1 MWVFE
6 QNYVLM
12 AGLFP
17 ALIRGSKESVSIR
30 TRVHDLQLQVVE
42 TGRYTLTVK
51 ICHRFI
57 RGTEWLPDFNMTVRV
72 YNDARLV
79 EVQDYQD
86 SGKLLAEYPRIN
98 RRMFH
103 RDEKKQANRLLWE
116 WLRQISARTSPLVSQ
131 ELVDV

>member
-17 ALIRGSKESVSIR
+17 ALVCGSKESVSIR
-30 TRVHDLQLQVVE
+30 TRVHDLQLKVVE

-116 WLRQISARTSPLVSQ
+116 WLRQISARTKPLVSQ